1 MKKEKNAVILS
12 HNYQIPEVQD
22 IGDYVGDS
30 LGLSIQASKTDAE
43 VIVFAGVKFMAE
55 SAKILSPEKIVV
67 IPSLDAKCPMAAMI
81 DVRRIRELKEAYPGA
96 ATVAYV
102 NTTAETKAEVDVCCT
117 SSNAVKVVKSLPNEE
132 IIFIPDVNLGH
143 YVQRFVPEKRLIFCN
158 GYCHVHQNI
167 DMEEILALKNAHPN
181 AEVLVHP
188 ECTPA
193 IIDIADHAFSTQG
206 MVTYTGKSEKKE
218 FIICTEKEMCYRL
231 QKENPDKIFY
241 PLENAICTA
250 MKKTTLDRVLVALEK
265 LSPRIELSR
274 EIIKRARLPV
284 ERMVEIGRGD

>member
-1 MKKEKNAVILS
+1 LKEEKNAVILS

-67 IPSLDAKCPMAAMI
+67 IPSMDAKCPMAAMI
-81 DVRRIRELKEAYPGA
+81 DVKGIRELKEAYPEA

-102 NTTAETKAEVDVCCT
+102 NTTAEIKAEVDVCCT
-117 SSNAVKVVKSLPNEE
+117 SSNAVKVVKSLPNHE

-167 DMEEILALKNAHPN
+167 HRDDIMVLKKAHPH

-188 ECTPA
+188 ECTPE
-193 IIDIADHAFSTQG
+193 IIDLADNAFSTQG
-206 MVTYTGKSEKKE
+206 MVTYTAKSKIRE
-218 FIICTEKEMCYRL
+218 FIIGTEKEMCYRL
-231 QKENPDKIFY
+231 EKENPEKTFY

-250 MKKTTLDRVLVALEK
+250 MKKTTLERVFRALEY
-265 LSPRIELSR
+265 LEPRIELSR
-274 EIIKRARLPV
+274 EIIERARLPV